1 MSRLKKEVC
10 VMSESQNIPGKRQ
23 AVISMILAVTAF
35 LYYMLVPMYITVF
48 FTLIL
53 SIIGLVQ
60 AIRAKRRGY
69 YGIIR
74 TVGLM
79 LSIVDIAVSA
89 LMIAVL
95 IPALFGAVGDL

>member
-1 MSRLKKEVC
+1 MP
-10 VMSESQNIPGKRQ
+10 ESQNIPGKKQ

-53 SIIGLVQ
+53 SIIGLIQ

-69 YGIIR
+69 QGVIR
-74 TVGLM
+74 AIGLM
-79 LSIVDIAVSA
+79 LSIIDIAVSVIMLAVVISA
-89 LMIAVL
+89 LI
-95 IPALFGAVGDL
+95 GAGGDPS